1 MKKKRCKKIEILS
14 EKFTHIRC
22 YPDYLYSSRILP
34 LLVNKILKKG
44 KKTVAQQI
52 VYRTMSRIIKKHFR
66 YPTWVLQK
74 AIRNLVP
81 KVEINKYLL
90 RIAMNHKKNKYKRR
104 IKRSKNPT
112 TPLDCVRIA
121 IFWLIDSTKS
131 RKRKTLKRS
140 KKTKPDYRT
149 HKPFYIKLANQ
160 IIAASLGK
168 GSAIKKKRALRKFL
182 ESLKYYRPNTTT
194 SSYLNNERKKQ

>member
-1 MKKKRCKKIEILS
+1 MKKKRCKKIEIFN

-22 YPDYLYSSRILP
+22 YPEYLYSSRLLP
-34 LLVNKILKKG
+34 LLVNRILKKG

-52 VYRTMSRIIKKHFR
+52 VYRAMLHIIKKHFR

-81 KVEINKYLL
+81 KVEINKCLL
-90 RIAMNHKKNKYKRR
+90 RIAMKHRRKPNYKNR
-104 IKRSKNPT
+104 IKRSKNPA
-112 TPLDCVRIA
+112 TPLDCIRIA
-121 IFWLIDSTKS
+121 IYWLITSTKN
-131 RKRKTLKRS
+131 RKRQTLKKN

-160 IIAASLGK
+160 IIASSLGK
-168 GSAIKKKRALRKFL
+168 GRAIKKKRALRKFL
-182 ESLKYYRPNTTT
+182 ESLKYYR
-194 SSYLNNERKKQ
+194 LNEYHLFK